1 VVKYC
6 KHYIDKDNT
15 IKVSEIEQLTPKDI
29 FNESIMLGL
38 RTLEGVNLSTLD
50 SGLRAIIESDIKE
63 LVKKGNLIMEG
74 DTIKIPSNK
83 LFVSDGIIRDLFV

>member
-6 KHYIDKDNT
+6 KHYLDKDNT
-15 IKVSEIEQLTPKDI
+15 IKVSEIESLTPQDI
-29 FNESIMLGL
+29 FNESVMLGL
-38 RTLEGVNLSTLD
+38 RTLEGVNLSTLNP
-50 SGLRAIIESDIKE
+50 GFRAIIESDITEHIKR
-63 LVKKGNLIMEG
+63 GNLIMEG

>member
-1 VVKYC
+1 
-6 KHYIDKDNT
+6 
-15 IKVSEIEQLTPKDI
+15 
-29 FNESIMLGL
+29 MLGL